1 MNFQSLFQSLS
12 LFLIAVV
19 SFAAEPPQSELG
31 AKMFLSDETG
41 ARLHQEIQS
50 GTTIS
55 QQNWQIAEQV
65 LPQEILHVIQA
76 GDFAITVQETTNFPL
91 RPAYQAATETY
102 APQVK
107 LDGGSRI
114 EGYQGGRPFP
124 LLEASDPQAGEKAA
138 WNLRYRDMP
147 KAFELRVT
155 MQSVNNSGSITM
167 QNLGRMQARYGL
179 HRVGKEH
186 DDPQWQERGEYMK
199 ATFQLLAPADLEGQV
214 RIMTLHDDMALT
226 HEELAYNPQNRRIRR
241 SYANVLGLMGGGR
254 YEVLMEEQPPFFFI
268 GYVQAYHWTY
278 KGEQALLLPGFLR
291 AEHLTFGGK
300 NDWYPNVA
308 WELRHVVI
316 LEAVPKGAHP
326 YGKRTFYLDAQTY
339 APLCT
344 LGYNAQGEFVRLGLI
359 VHGHPDFVPGS
370 GGVQVPVPMG
380 ASWISF
386 KLDRASQFIAT
397 RPTFKDDDS
406 PRRYEMMELL
416 RRGK

>member
-1 MNFQSLFQSLS
+1 MMRRFVPFFVTLL
-12 LFLIAVV
+12 LPL
-19 SFAAEPPQSELG
+19 
-31 AKMFLSDETG
+31 
-41 ARLHQEIQS
+41 LHSVGFVHADTTLADPSHPEGVPS
-50 GTTIS
+50 GMTID
-55 QQNWQIAEQV
+55 QHNWQSAERV
-65 LPQEILHVIQA
+65 LPQEILHLVQA
-76 GDFAITVQETTNFPL
+76 GDFTITVQETTNFPV
-91 RPAYQAATETY
+91 RPAYQAATE
-102 APQVK
+102 ADALQVK

-114 EGYQGGRPFP
+114 EGYRGGRPFP
-124 LLEASDPQAGEKAA
+124 VLEASDPQAGEKAA

-147 KAFELRVT
+147 KALELRVT
-155 MQSVNNSGSITM
+155 MQSVNNSGSIIM

-179 HRVGKEH
+179 HRVGEEH

-226 HEELAYNPQNRRIRR
+226 HEELAYNPQNRRIRKG
-241 SYANVLGLMGGGR
+241 YANVLGMMGGGR

-268 GYVQAYHWTY
+268 GYVQAYQWTY
-278 KGEQALLLPGFLR
+278 KGEQTLLLPGFLR

-300 NDWYPNVA
+300 SNWYPNAA
-308 WELRHVVI
+308 WELRRVVI
-316 LEAVPKGAHP
+316 LEAVPKGVHP
-326 YGKRTFYLDAQTY
+326 YGKRIFYLDAQTY

-359 VHGHPDFVPGS
+359 VHGHPDFVPGAGS
-370 GGVQVPVPMG
+370 IQVPVPMG
-380 ASWISF
+380 ASWISA

-397 RPTFKDDDS
+397 RPTFKEDDS